1 MKSSKLNVELQS
13 RVYKLLEKV
22 ESATQLN
29 TVIREMQSQ
38 WDDVVK
44 NSLVVGDYVNVV
56 EVKKTKTV
64 KSVGWVKKVNKTKAL
79 VEMRGGSYRV
89 PFSMIEKLIKRGKN
103 VRRQKN
109 SETVGIFGRTTGVI
123 LRKLRKFSKGLVLKV
138 REESQNNLKISLDNF
153 VRLVIITT

>member
-1 MKSSKLNVELQS
+1 MKSRKLNVELQS
-13 RVYKLLEKV
+13 RVFKLLEKV

-64 KSVGWVKKVNKTKAL
+64 KTKGWVKKVNKSKAL
-79 VEMRGGSYRV
+79 VELRGGSYRV
-89 PFSMIEKLIKRGKN
+89 PFSMIEKLNK
-103 VRRQKN
+103 
-109 SETVGIFGRTTGVI
+109 
-123 LRKLRKFSKGLVLKV
+123 
-138 REESQNNLKISLDNF
+138 
-153 VRLVIITT
+153 

>member
-1 MKSSKLNVELQS
+1 MGDGERRIRHEDSSSFRRSQS
-13 RVYKLLEKV
+13 LEKV

-64 KSVGWVKKVNKTKAL
+64 KTKGWVKKVNKSKAL

-89 PFSMIEKLIKRGKN
+89 PFSMIEKLNK
-103 VRRQKN
+103 
-109 SETVGIFGRTTGVI
+109 
-123 LRKLRKFSKGLVLKV
+123 
-138 REESQNNLKISLDNF
+138 
-153 VRLVIITT
+153 

>member
-1 MKSSKLNVELQS
+1 MKSRKLNVELQS
-13 RVYKLLEKV
+13 RVFKLLEKV
-22 ESATQLN
+22 GNATELN

-64 KSVGWVKKVNKTKAL
+64 KTKGWVKKVNKSKAL

-89 PFSMIEKLIKRGKN
+89 PFSMIEKIC
-103 VRRQKN
+103 
-109 SETVGIFGRTTGVI
+109 
-123 LRKLRKFSKGLVLKV
+123 
-138 REESQNNLKISLDNF
+138 
-153 VRLVIITT
+153 

>member
-1 MKSSKLNVELQS
+1 MKSRELNVELQS
-13 RVYKLLEKV
+13 RVFKLLEKV

-64 KSVGWVKKVNKTKAL
+64 KTKGWVKKVNKSKAL

-89 PFSMIEKLIKRGKN
+89 PFSMIEKIC
-103 VRRQKN
+103 
-109 SETVGIFGRTTGVI
+109 
-123 LRKLRKFSKGLVLKV
+123 
-138 REESQNNLKISLDNF
+138 
-153 VRLVIITT
+153 

>member
-44 NSLVVGDYVNVV
+44 NSLSVGDYVNVV

-64 KSVGWVKKVNKTKAL
+64 KTKGWVKKVNKSKAL

-89 PFSMIEKLIKRGKN
+89 PFSMIEKLNK
-103 VRRQKN
+103 
-109 SETVGIFGRTTGVI
+109 
-123 LRKLRKFSKGLVLKV
+123 
-138 REESQNNLKISLDNF
+138 
-153 VRLVIITT
+153 

>member
-1 MKSSKLNVELQS
+1 MKSRKLNVELQT
-13 RVYKLLEKV
+13 RVFKLLEKV
-22 ESATQLN
+22 GNATELN

-79 VEMRGGSYRV
+79 VEMKGGSYRV
-89 PFSMIEKLIKRGKN
+89 PFSMIEKIC
-103 VRRQKN
+103 
-109 SETVGIFGRTTGVI
+109 
-123 LRKLRKFSKGLVLKV
+123 
-138 REESQNNLKISLDNF
+138 
-153 VRLVIITT
+153 

>member
-1 MKSSKLNVELQS
+1 MKSRKLNVELQS
-13 RVYKLLEKV
+13 RVFKLLEKV

-64 KSVGWVKKVNKTKAL
+64 KTKGWVKKVNKSKAL
-79 VEMRGGSYRV
+79 VEMRGGSYL
-89 PFSMIEKLIKRGKN
+89 SLIH
-103 VRRQKN
+103 
-109 SETVGIFGRTTGVI
+109 I
-123 LRKLRKFSKGLVLKV
+123 
-138 REESQNNLKISLDNF
+138 
-153 VRLVIITT
+153 